1 MDIKERHIVML
12 QLSNGKAPFESWYNN
27 LDLILQRAIDAR
39 ITRLAVGNFGDHK
52 SVGGGVFEL
61 RISKGPGLRIYYGL
75 NGNELIVLVG
85 GGDKGTQKC
94 DIEKA
99 KKLWRNWTDES

>member
-1 MDIKERHIVML
+1 MDITERHIVML
-12 QLSNGKAPFESWYNN
+12 QLSNGKVPFESWYNN
-27 LDLILQRAIDAR
+27 LDSILQRAIDAR

-61 RISKGPGLRIYYGL
+61 RIPKGPGLRIYYGL
-75 NGNELIVLVG
+75 KGNELIVLVG
-85 GGDKGTQKC
+85 GGDKGTQKR

-99 KKLWRNWTDES
+99 KKLWRNWTHEN